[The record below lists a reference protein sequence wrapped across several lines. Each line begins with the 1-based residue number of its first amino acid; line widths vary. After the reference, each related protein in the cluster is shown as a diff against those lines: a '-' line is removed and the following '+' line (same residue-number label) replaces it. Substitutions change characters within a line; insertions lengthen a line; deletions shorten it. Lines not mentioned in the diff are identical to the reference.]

1 MNRLE
6 KVREIRT
13 ALRSGSASIGSWMQI
28 PDSNIAEIMGR
39 AGYQWVAIDM
49 EHGPVSVSQLPDIFR
64 ALELGGT
71 LPLARVASP
80 LPINCRQAL
89 DQGAAGVV
97 IPMISSAAQLQAIIS
112 ECHWP
117 PRGRRG
123 VGFQRANVFGK
134 FFDAYVQEAQESL
147 VVAQIEHIEAVN
159 NLEAIV
165 KVEGL
170 DAIMIGPYDLSAS
183 LGITGEFENKKYR
196 DVLTKILEVCAKHKM
211 PCGIHVVQPD
221 TKMLEQRIKEG
232 YTFIAYGVDTVFLN
246 NGASA
251 PK

>member
-6 KVREIRT
+6 RVRTIRK
-13 ALRSGSASIGSWMQI
+13 ALNGGSAVVGSWMQL

-89 DQGAAGVV
+89 DQGAGGVV
-97 IPMISSAAQLQAIIS
+97 IPMISSASQLEAIIN

-134 FFDAYVQEAQESL
+134 FFDSYLEESQEAL
-147 VVAQIEHIEAVN
+147 VVAQIEHVDAVN
-159 NLEAIV
+159 NLESIV
-165 KVEGL
+165 VVNGL

-183 LGITGEFENKKYR
+183 LGITGDFENKKY
-196 DVLTKILEVCAKHKM
+196 LETLAQILKVCAKHKM

-221 TKMLEQRIKEG
+221 KKMLDQRIREG

-246 NGASA
+246 LGATA
-251 PK
+251 PQ

>member
-6 KVREIRT
+6 KVRTIRT
-13 ALRSGSASIGSWMQI
+13 ALQSGSPVVGSWMQI
-28 PDSNIAEIMGR
+28 PDSNVAEIMGR

-49 EHGPVSVSQLPDIFR
+49 EHGPVAVNQLPDIFR

-97 IPMISSAAQLQAIIS
+97 VPMISSAAQLQAIVT

-134 FFDAYVQEAQESL
+134 FFDSYSQEAQESL
-147 VVAQIEHIEAVN
+147 IIAQIEHIAAVN
-159 NLEAIV
+159 DLESIV

-170 DAIMIGPYDLSAS
+170 DAIMVGPYDLSAS
-183 LGITGEFENKKYR
+183 LGRTGDFENKKYK
-196 DVLTKILEVCAKHKM
+196 DVLSKILEVCAKQKVS
-211 PCGIHVVQPD
+211 CGIHVVQPD
-221 TKMLEQRIKEG
+221 AKMLKQRISEG

-246 NGASA
+246 HSATA

>member
-6 KVREIRT
+6 RVRTIRKSLG
-13 ALRSGSASIGSWMQI
+13 AGSAVVGSWMQI

-89 DQGAAGVV
+89 DQGAGGVV
-97 IPMISSAAQLQAIIS
+97 IPMISSASQLEAIIS

-134 FFDAYVQEAQESL
+134 FFDSYLEESQEAL
-147 VVAQIEHIEAVN
+147 VVAQIEHVDAVN
-159 NLEAIV
+159 NLESIV
-165 KVEGL
+165 AVNGL
-170 DAIMIGPYDLSAS
+170 DAIMVGPYDLSAS
-183 LGITGEFENKKYR
+183 LGITGDFENKKFL
-196 DVLTKILEVCAKHKM
+196 DTLTQILKVCEKFKM
-211 PCGIHVVQPD
+211 PCGMHVVQPD
-221 TKMLEQRIKEG
+221 TKMLEQRIREG

-246 NGASA
+246 QGAAA
-251 PK
+251 PL

>member
-6 KVREIRT
+6 RVRTIRKS
-13 ALRSGSASIGSWMQI
+13 LGSGSAVVGSWMQI

-64 ALELGGT
+64 ALELGDT

-97 IPMISSAAQLQAIIS
+97 IPMISSASQLESIIS

-134 FFDAYVQEAQESL
+134 FFDTYLEESQEAL
-147 VVAQIEHIEAVN
+147 VIAQIEHVDAVN
-159 NLEAIV
+159 NLESIV
-165 KVEGL
+165 AVNGL
-170 DAIMIGPYDLSAS
+170 DAIMVGPYDLSAS
-183 LGITGEFENKKYR
+183 LGITGDFENKKYLETLSR
-196 DVLTKILEVCAKHKM
+196 ILAVCAKHKM
-211 PCGIHVVQPD
+211 PCGMHVVQPD
-221 TKMLEQRIKEG
+221 TKMLEQRIREG

-246 NGASA
+246 LGATA
-251 PK
+251 PQ

>member
-6 KVREIRT
+6 QVRKIRT
-13 ALRSGSASIGSWMQI
+13 ALRGGSAVIGSWMQL

-39 AGYQWVAIDM
+39 SGYQWVAIDM

-80 LPINCRQAL
+80 QVINCRQAL

-97 IPMISSAAQLQAIIS
+97 IPMISSASQLQAIIA

-117 PRGRRG
+117 PRGKRG

-134 FFDAYVQEAQESL
+134 FFDSYVDEAQEAL
-147 VVAQIEHIEAVN
+147 VIAQIEHVDAVN
-159 NLEAIV
+159 NLESIV

-170 DAIMIGPYDLSAS
+170 DAIMVGPYDLSAS
-183 LGITGEFENKKYR
+183 LGVTGEFENKKYIET
-196 DVLTKILEVCAKHKM
+196 LTKITDICAKQKM
-211 PCGIHVVQPD
+211 PYGIHVVQPD
-221 TKMLEQRIKEG
+221 VKMLEQRIREG

-246 NGASA
+246 IGAAA

>member
-6 KVREIRT
+6 QVRAIRT
-13 ALRSGSASIGSWMQI
+13 ALQNGTATVGSWMQI

-49 EHGPVSVSQLPDIFR
+49 EHGSVNVSQLPDIFR

-80 LPINCRQAL
+80 MPINCRQAL
-89 DQGAAGVV
+89 DQGAGGVV
-97 IPMISSAAQLQAIIS
+97 VPMISSAAQLEAIIS

-134 FFDAYVQEAQESL
+134 FFDSYIQEAQESL
-147 VVAQIEHIEAVN
+147 VIAQIEHVDAVD
-159 NLEAIV
+159 NLDSIV
-165 KVEGL
+165 KVDGL
-170 DAIMIGPYDLSAS
+170 DAIMVGPYDLSAS
-183 LGITGEFENKKYR
+183 IGVTGEFENKKYK
-196 DVLTKILEVCAKHKM
+196 DVLARILEVCGKQKM

-221 TKMLEQRIKEG
+221 PTLLKQRINEG
-232 YTFIAYGVDTVFLN
+232 YTFIAFGVDTVFLN
-246 NGASA
+246 NGATA

>member
-1 MNRLE
+1 MDRLE
-6 KVREIRT
+6 RVRTIR
-13 ALRSGSASIGSWMQI
+13 ASLRSGTSVVGSWMQLT
-28 PDSNIAEIMGR
+28 DSNVAEIMGR
-39 AGYQWVAIDM
+39 SGYQWVAIDM
-49 EHGPVSVSQLPDIFR
+49 EHGPVSLSQLPDLFR

-97 IPMISSAAQLQAIIS
+97 IPMISSAAQLQAIIN

-147 VVAQIEHIEAVN
+147 IIAQIEHIDAVN
-159 NLEAIV
+159 NLESIIA
-165 KVEGL
+165 VEGL
-170 DAIMIGPYDLSAS
+170 DAIMVGPYDLSAS
-183 LGITGEFENKKYR
+183 LGITGEFENKKYK

>member
-6 KVREIRT
+6 KVRTIRT
-13 ALRSGSASIGSWMQI
+13 ALQIGSPVIGSWMQI

-49 EHGPVSVSQLPDIFR
+49 EHGPVAVNQLPDIFR

-97 IPMISSAAQLQAIIS
+97 VPMISSAAQLQAIVT

-134 FFDAYVQEAQESL
+134 FFDSYTQEAQESL
-147 VVAQIEHIEAVN
+147 VVAQIEHIDAVN
-159 NLEAIV
+159 DLESILKV
-165 KVEGL
+165 KGL
-170 DAIMIGPYDLSAS
+170 DAIMVGPYDLSAS
-183 LGITGEFENKKYR
+183 LGMTGDFENKKYK
-196 DVLTKILEVCAKHKM
+196 DVLSKILEVCAKQKVS
-211 PCGIHVVQPD
+211 CGIHVVQPD
-221 TKMLEQRIKEG
+221 AKMLKQRISEG

-246 NGASA
+246 HSATA

>member
-6 KVREIRT
+6 KVRTIRA
-13 ALRSGSASIGSWMQI
+13 ALQSGSPIIGSWMQI

-49 EHGPVSVSQLPDIFR
+49 EHGPVAVNQLPDIFR

-97 IPMISSAAQLQAIIS
+97 VPMISSAAQLQAIVT

-123 VGFQRANVFGK
+123 VGFQRANGFGK
-134 FFDAYVQEAQESL
+134 FFDSYTQEAQESL
-147 VVAQIEHIEAVN
+147 VVAQIEHIDAVN
-159 NLEAIV
+159 DLESILKV
-165 KVEGL
+165 KGL
-170 DAIMIGPYDLSAS
+170 DAIMVGPYDLSAS
-183 LGITGEFENKKYR
+183 LGMTGDFENKKYK
-196 DVLTKILEVCAKHKM
+196 DVLSKILEVCAEQKVS
-211 PCGIHVVQPD
+211 CGIHVVQPD
-221 TKMLEQRIKEG
+221 AKMLKQRISEG

-246 NGASA
+246 HSATA

>member
-6 KVREIRT
+6 QVRAIRAALQSGT
-13 ALRSGSASIGSWMQI
+13 ATVGSWMQI

-49 EHGPVSVSQLPDIFR
+49 EHGPVAVNQLPDVFR

-71 LPLARVASP
+71 LPLARVANP

-97 IPMISSAAQLQAIIS
+97 VPMISSAAQLQAIIN

-134 FFDAYVQEAQESL
+134 FFESYAQESQESL
-147 VVAQIEHIEAVN
+147 VVAQIEHVDAVN
-159 NLEAIV
+159 NLESIV
-165 KVEGL
+165 KVDGL
-170 DAIMIGPYDLSAS
+170 DAIMVGPYDLSAS
-183 LGITGEFENKKYR
+183 LGVTGDFENKKYK
-196 DVLTKILEVCAKHKM
+196 DVLTKILEVCAKQKM
-211 PCGIHVVQPD
+211 SCGIHVVQPD
-221 TKMLEQRIKEG
+221 TKMLKQRITEG

-246 NGASA
+246 HSASA

>member
-6 KVREIRT
+6 KVRTIRT
-13 ALRSGSASIGSWMQI
+13 ALQSGSPVIGSWMQI

-49 EHGPVSVSQLPDIFR
+49 EHGPVAVNQLPDIFR

-97 IPMISSAAQLQAIIS
+97 VPMISSAAQLQAIVT

-134 FFDAYVQEAQESL
+134 FFDSYTQEAQESL
-147 VVAQIEHIEAVN
+147 VVAQIEHIDAVN

-170 DAIMIGPYDLSAS
+170 DAIMVGPYDLSAS
-183 LGITGEFENKKYR
+183 LGMTGDFENKKYK
-196 DVLTKILEVCAKHKM
+196 DVLSKILEVCAEQKVS
-211 PCGIHVVQPD
+211 CGIHVVQPD
-221 TKMLEQRIKEG
+221 AKMLKQRISEG

-246 NGASA
+246 HSATA

>member
-6 KVREIRT
+6 KVRTIRT
-13 ALRSGSASIGSWMQI
+13 ALQSGSPVIGSWMQI

-49 EHGPVSVSQLPDIFR
+49 EHGPVAVNQLPDIFR

-97 IPMISSAAQLQAIIS
+97 VPMISSAAQLQAIVN

-117 PRGRRG
+117 PSGRRG

-134 FFDAYVQEAQESL
+134 FFDSYTQEAQESL
-147 VVAQIEHIEAVN
+147 VVAQIEHIDAVN
-159 NLEAIV
+159 DLESILKV
-165 KVEGL
+165 KGL
-170 DAIMIGPYDLSAS
+170 DAIMVGPYDLSAS
-183 LGITGEFENKKYR
+183 LGMTGDFENKKYK
-196 DVLTKILEVCAKHKM
+196 DVLSKILEVCAEQKVS
-211 PCGIHVVQPD
+211 CGIHVVQPD
-221 TKMLEQRIKEG
+221 AKMLKQRISEG

-246 NGASA
+246 HSATA

>member
-1 MNRLE
+1 MDRLE
-6 KVREIRT
+6 RVRTIR
-13 ALRSGSASIGSWMQI
+13 ASLRSGTSVVGSWMQLT
-28 PDSNIAEIMGR
+28 DSNVAEIMGR
-39 AGYQWVAIDM
+39 SGYQWVAIDM
-49 EHGPVSVSQLPDIFR
+49 EHGPVSLSQLPDLFR

-97 IPMISSAAQLQAIIS
+97 IPMISSAAQLQAIIN

-147 VVAQIEHIEAVN
+147 IIAQIEHIDAVN
-159 NLEAIV
+159 NLESIIA
-165 KVEGL
+165 VEGL
-170 DAIMIGPYDLSAS
+170 DAIMVGPYDLSAS
-183 LGITGEFENKKYR
+183 LGITGEFENKKY
-196 DVLTKILEVCAKHKM
+196 LETLSKILSMCAKYKM

-221 TKMLEQRIKEG
+221 PKMLEQRISEG

-246 NGASA
+246 HGAA
-251 PK
+251 LPK

>member
-1 MNRLE
+1 
-6 KVREIRT
+6 
-13 ALRSGSASIGSWMQI
+13 
-28 PDSNIAEIMGR
+28 
-39 AGYQWVAIDM
+39 M
-49 EHGPVSVSQLPDIFR
+49 EHGPVSLSQLPDLFR

-97 IPMISSAAQLQAIIS
+97 IPMISSAAQLQAIIN

-147 VVAQIEHIEAVN
+147 IIAQIEHIDAVN
-159 NLEAIV
+159 NLESIIA
-165 KVEGL
+165 VEGL
-170 DAIMIGPYDLSAS
+170 DAIMVGPYDLSAS
-183 LGITGEFENKKYR
+183 LGITGEFENKKY
-196 DVLTKILEVCAKHKM
+196 LETLSKILSMCAKHKM

-221 TKMLEQRIKEG
+221 PKMLEQRISEG

-246 NGASA
+246 HGAA
-251 PK
+251 LPK

>member
-6 KVREIRT
+6 QVRAVRT
-13 ALRSGSASIGSWMQI
+13 ALRSGAPTIGSWMQI

-49 EHGPVSVSQLPDIFR
+49 EHGPVAVNQLPDIFR

-97 IPMISSAAQLQAIIS
+97 VPMISSATQLQSIIG

-134 FFDAYVQEAQESL
+134 FFDAYMQEAQESL
-147 VVAQIEHIEAVN
+147 VIAQIEHIDAVN
-159 NLEAIV
+159 NLDSIV

-170 DAIMIGPYDLSAS
+170 DAIMVGPYDLSAS
-183 LGITGEFENKKYR
+183 LGVT
-196 DVLTKILEVCAKHKM
+196 LSL
-211 PCGIHVVQPD
+211 IH
-221 TKMLEQRIKEG
+221 I
-232 YTFIAYGVDTVFLN
+232 
-246 NGASA
+246 
-251 PK
+251 

>member
-6 KVREIRT
+6 KVRAIRT

-97 IPMISSAAQLQAIIS
+97 IPMISSAPQLQAIIS

-183 LGITGEFENKKYR
+183 LGITGEFENKKYK

>member
-6 KVREIRT
+6 KVRTIRT
-13 ALRSGSASIGSWMQI
+13 ALQSGSPVIGSWMQI

-49 EHGPVSVSQLPDIFR
+49 EHGPVAVNQLPDIFR

-97 IPMISSAAQLQAIIS
+97 VPMISSAAQLQAIVN

-117 PRGRRG
+117 PSGRRG

-134 FFDAYVQEAQESL
+134 FFDSYTQEAQESL
-147 VVAQIEHIEAVN
+147 VVAQIEHIDAVN
-159 NLEAIV
+159 DLESILKV
-165 KVEGL
+165 KGL
-170 DAIMIGPYDLSAS
+170 DAIMVGPYDLSAS
-183 LGITGEFENKKYR
+183 LGMTGDFENKKYK
-196 DVLTKILEVCAKHKM
+196 DVLSKILEVCAKQKVS
-211 PCGIHVVQPD
+211 CGIHVVQPD
-221 TKMLEQRIKEG
+221 AKMLKQRISEG

-246 NGASA
+246 HSATA

>member
-6 KVREIRT
+6 KVRTIRT
-13 ALRSGSASIGSWMQI
+13 ALQSGSPVIGSWMQI

-49 EHGPVSVSQLPDIFR
+49 EHGPVAVNQLPDIFR

-97 IPMISSAAQLQAIIS
+97 VPMISSAAQLQAIVN

-134 FFDAYVQEAQESL
+134 FFDSYTQEAQESL
-147 VVAQIEHIEAVN
+147 VVAQIEHIDAVN
-159 NLEAIV
+159 DLESIL

-170 DAIMIGPYDLSAS
+170 DAIMVGPYDLSAS
-183 LGITGEFENKKYR
+183 LGMTGDFENKKYK
-196 DVLTKILEVCAKHKM
+196 DVLSKILEVCAKQKVS
-211 PCGIHVVQPD
+211 CGIHVVQPD
-221 TKMLEQRIKEG
+221 AKMLKQRISEG

-246 NGASA
+246 HSATA

>member
-1 MNRLE
+1 
-6 KVREIRT
+6 
-13 ALRSGSASIGSWMQI
+13 MQI

-97 IPMISSAAQLQAIIS
+97 IPMISSASQLESIIS

-134 FFDAYVQEAQESL
+134 FFDKYLEESQEAL
-147 VVAQIEHIEAVN
+147 VVAQIEHVDAVN
-159 NLEAIV
+159 NLESIV
-165 KVEGL
+165 AVNGL
-170 DAIMIGPYDLSAS
+170 DAIMVGPYDLSAS
-183 LGITGEFENKKYR
+183 LGITGEFENKKYLETLSR
-196 DVLTKILEVCAKHKM
+196 ILAVCAKHKM
-211 PCGIHVVQPD
+211 PCGMHVVQPD
-221 TKMLEQRIKEG
+221 TKMLEQRIREG

-246 NGASA
+246 LGATA
-251 PK
+251 PQ

>member
-6 KVREIRT
+6 RVRSIRS
-13 ALRSGSASIGSWMQI
+13 ALESGSASIGSWMQI

-89 DQGAAGVV
+89 DQGAGGVV
-97 IPMISSAAQLQAIIS
+97 VPMISSAQQLQAIIS

-123 VGFQRANVFGK
+123 VGFQRANIFGK
-134 FFDAYVQEAQESL
+134 FFDAYVEEAQEAL
-147 VVAQIEHIEAVN
+147 VIAQIEHVDAVN
-159 NLEAIV
+159 NLESIV

-170 DAIMIGPYDLSAS
+170 DAIMVGPYDLSAS
-183 LGITGEFENKKYR
+183 LGVTGDFENKKYK
-196 DVLTKILEVCAKHKM
+196 DVLSKVLEICAKQKT

-221 TKMLEQRIKEG
+221 TKMLTQRIREG

-246 NGASA
+246 QSA
-251 PK
+251 VAP

>member
-6 KVREIRT
+6 KVRAIRT

-28 PDSNIAEIMGR
+28 PESNIAEIMGR

-49 EHGPVSVSQLPDIFR
+49 EHGPVAVNQLPDIFR

-97 IPMISSAAQLQAIIS
+97 IPMISSASQLQSIIS

-134 FFDAYVQEAQESL
+134 FFDAYVEEAQESL
-147 VVAQIEHIEAVN
+147 VVAQIEHIDAVN

-183 LGITGEFENKKYR
+183 LGITGEFENKKYK
-196 DVLTKILEVCAKHKM
+196 DVLTKILEVCAKQKM

-221 TKMLEQRIKEG
+221 TKMLEQRIREG

-246 NGASA
+246 TGASA

>member
-6 KVREIRT
+6 KVRTIRT
-13 ALRSGSASIGSWMQI
+13 ALQSGSPVIGSWMQI

-49 EHGPVSVSQLPDIFR
+49 EHGPVAVNQLPDIFR

-97 IPMISSAAQLQAIIS
+97 VPMISSAAQLQAIVT

-134 FFDAYVQEAQESL
+134 FFDSYTQEAQESL
-147 VVAQIEHIEAVN
+147 VVAQIEHIAAVN
-159 NLEAIV
+159 DLESILKV
-165 KVEGL
+165 KGL
-170 DAIMIGPYDLSAS
+170 DAIMVGPYDLSAS
-183 LGITGEFENKKYR
+183 LGMTGDFENKKYK
-196 DVLTKILEVCAKHKM
+196 DVLSKILEVCAKQKVS
-211 PCGIHVVQPD
+211 CGIHVVQPD
-221 TKMLEQRIKEG
+221 AKMLKQRISEG

-246 NGASA
+246 HSATA

>member
-1 MNRLE
+1 MDRLE
-6 KVREIRT
+6 RVRTIR
-13 ALRSGSASIGSWMQI
+13 ASLRSGTSVVGSWMQLT
-28 PDSNIAEIMGR
+28 DSNVAEIMGR
-39 AGYQWVAIDM
+39 SGYQWVAIDM
-49 EHGPVSVSQLPDIFR
+49 EHGPVSLSQLPDLFR

-97 IPMISSAAQLQAIIS
+97 IPMISSAAQLQAIIN

-147 VVAQIEHIEAVN
+147 IIAQIEHVDAVN
-159 NLEAIV
+159 NLESIIA
-165 KVEGL
+165 VEGL
-170 DAIMIGPYDLSAS
+170 DAIMVGPYDLSAS
-183 LGITGEFENKKYR
+183 LGITGEFENKKY
-196 DVLTKILEVCAKHKM
+196 LETLSKILSMCAKHKM

-221 TKMLEQRIKEG
+221 PKMLEQRINEG

-246 NGASA
+246 HGAA
-251 PK
+251 LPK

>member
-1 MNRLE
+1 
-6 KVREIRT
+6 
-13 ALRSGSASIGSWMQI
+13 MQI

-97 IPMISSAAQLQAIIS
+97 IPMISSASQLESIIS

-134 FFDAYVQEAQESL
+134 FFDTYLEESQEAL
-147 VVAQIEHIEAVN
+147 VVAQIEHVDAVN
-159 NLEAIV
+159 NLESIV
-165 KVEGL
+165 AVNGL
-170 DAIMIGPYDLSAS
+170 DAIMVGPYDLSAS
-183 LGITGEFENKKYR
+183 LGITGDFENKKYLETLSR
-196 DVLTKILEVCAKHKM
+196 ILAVCAKHKM
-211 PCGIHVVQPD
+211 PCGMHVVQPD
-221 TKMLEQRIKEG
+221 TKMLEQRIREG

-246 NGASA
+246 LGATA
-251 PK
+251 PQ

>member
-1 MNRLE
+1 
-6 KVREIRT
+6 
-13 ALRSGSASIGSWMQI
+13 
-28 PDSNIAEIMGR
+28 
-39 AGYQWVAIDM
+39 
-49 EHGPVSVSQLPDIFR
+49 
-64 ALELGGT
+64 
-71 LPLARVASP
+71 
-80 LPINCRQAL
+80 
-89 DQGAAGVV
+89 
-97 IPMISSAAQLQAIIS
+97 MISSASQLQAIIS

-147 VVAQIEHIEAVN
+147 VVAQIEHIDAVN

-183 LGITGEFENKKYR
+183 LGITGEFENKKYQ

>member
-6 KVREIRT
+6 KVRAIRT

-28 PDSNIAEIMGR
+28 PESNIAEIMGR

-49 EHGPVSVSQLPDIFR
+49 EHGPVAVNQLPDIFR

-97 IPMISSAAQLQAIIS
+97 IPMISSASQLQAIIS

-123 VGFQRANVFGK
+123 VGFQRANVFGIERVK
-134 FFDAYVQEAQESL
+134 IVIGHMRYAGQQWFKRFTIFVLAGEAECTHCAAVKTAL
-147 VVAQIEHIEAVN
+147 GTDNRRPGQISRAV
-159 NLEAIV
+159 
-165 KVEGL
+165 
-170 DAIMIGPYDLSAS
+170 
-183 LGITGEFENKKYR
+183 
-196 DVLTKILEVCAKHKM
+196 
-211 PCGIHVVQPD
+211 
-221 TKMLEQRIKEG
+221 
-232 YTFIAYGVDTVFLN
+232 
-246 NGASA
+246 
-251 PK
+251 

>member
-1 MNRLE
+1 MDRLE
-6 KVREIRT
+6 RVRTIR
-13 ALRSGSASIGSWMQI
+13 ASLRSGTSVVGSWMQLT
-28 PDSNIAEIMGR
+28 DSNVAEIMGR
-39 AGYQWVAIDM
+39 SGYQWVAIDM
-49 EHGPVSVSQLPDIFR
+49 EHGPVSLSQLPDLFR

-97 IPMISSAAQLQAIIS
+97 IPMISSAAQLQAIIN

-147 VVAQIEHIEAVN
+147 IIAQIEHIDAVN
-159 NLEAIV
+159 NLESIIA
-165 KVEGL
+165 VEGL
-170 DAIMIGPYDLSAS
+170 DAIMVGPYDLSAS
-183 LGITGEFENKKYR
+183 LGITGEFENKKY
-196 DVLTKILEVCAKHKM
+196 LETLSKILSMCAKYKM

-221 TKMLEQRIKEG
+221 PKMLEQRINEG

-246 NGASA
+246 HGAA
-251 PK
+251 LPK

>member
-1 MNRLE
+1 MDRLE
-6 KVREIRT
+6 RVRTIR
-13 ALRSGSASIGSWMQI
+13 ASLRSGTSVVGSWMQLT
-28 PDSNIAEIMGR
+28 DSNVAEIMGCS
-39 AGYQWVAIDM
+39 GYQWVAIDM
-49 EHGPVSVSQLPDIFR
+49 EHGPVSLSQLPDLFR

-97 IPMISSAAQLQAIIS
+97 IPMISSAAQLQAIIN

-147 VVAQIEHIEAVN
+147 IIAQIEHIDAVN
-159 NLEAIV
+159 NLESIIA
-165 KVEGL
+165 VEGL
-170 DAIMIGPYDLSAS
+170 DAIMVGPYDLSAS
-183 LGITGEFENKKYR
+183 LGITGEFENKKY
-196 DVLTKILEVCAKHKM
+196 LETLSKILSMCAKHKM

-221 TKMLEQRIKEG
+221 PKMLEQRISEG

-246 NGASA
+246 HGAA
-251 PK
+251 LPK

>member
-1 MNRLE
+1 
-6 KVREIRT
+6 
-13 ALRSGSASIGSWMQI
+13 
-28 PDSNIAEIMGR
+28 
-39 AGYQWVAIDM
+39 
-49 EHGPVSVSQLPDIFR
+49 
-64 ALELGGT
+64 
-71 LPLARVASP
+71 
-80 LPINCRQAL
+80 
-89 DQGAAGVV
+89 
-97 IPMISSAAQLQAIIS
+97 MISSASQLQAIIS

-134 FFDAYVQEAQESL
+134 FFDAYVEEAQESL
-147 VVAQIEHIEAVN
+147 VVAQIEHIDAVN

-183 LGITGEFENKKYR
+183 LGITGEFENKKYK
-196 DVLTKILEVCAKHKM
+196 DVLTKILEVCAKQKM

-221 TKMLEQRIKEG
+221 TKMLEQRIREG

>member
-1 MNRLE
+1 MDRLE
-6 KVREIRT
+6 RVRTIR
-13 ALRSGSASIGSWMQI
+13 ASLRSGTSIVGSWMQLT
-28 PDSNIAEIMGR
+28 DSNVAEIMGR
-39 AGYQWVAIDM
+39 SGYQWVAIDM
-49 EHGPVSVSQLPDIFR
+49 EHGPVSLSQLPDLFR

-97 IPMISSAAQLQAIIS
+97 IPMISSAAQLQAIIN

-147 VVAQIEHIEAVN
+147 IIAQIEHVDAVN
-159 NLEAIV
+159 NLESIIV
-165 KVEGL
+165 VEGL
-170 DAIMIGPYDLSAS
+170 DAIMVGPYDLSAS
-183 LGITGEFENKKYR
+183 LGITGEFENKKY
-196 DVLTKILEVCAKHKM
+196 LETLSKILSMCAKHKM

-221 TKMLEQRIKEG
+221 PKMLEQRISEG

-246 NGASA
+246 HGAA
-251 PK
+251 LPK

>member
-1 MNRLE
+1 MDRLE
-6 KVREIRT
+6 RVRTIR
-13 ALRSGSASIGSWMQI
+13 ASLRSGTSVVGSWMQLT
-28 PDSNIAEIMGR
+28 DSNVAEIMGR
-39 AGYQWVAIDM
+39 SGYQWVAIDM
-49 EHGPVSVSQLPDIFR
+49 EHGPVSLSQLPDLFR

-97 IPMISSAAQLQAIIS
+97 IPMISSAAQLQAIIN

-147 VVAQIEHIEAVN
+147 IIAQIEHVDAVN
-159 NLEAIV
+159 NLESIIAG
-165 KVEGL
+165 EGL
-170 DAIMIGPYDLSAS
+170 DAIMVGPYDLSAS
-183 LGITGEFENKKYR
+183 LGITGEFENKKY
-196 DVLTKILEVCAKHKM
+196 LETLSKILSMCAKHKM

-221 TKMLEQRIKEG
+221 PKMLEQRINEG

-246 NGASA
+246 HGAA
-251 PK
+251 LPK

>member
-1 MNRLE
+1 MDRLE
-6 KVREIRT
+6 RVRTIR
-13 ALRSGSASIGSWMQI
+13 ASLRSGTSVVGSWMQLT
-28 PDSNIAEIMGR
+28 DSNVAEIMGR
-39 AGYQWVAIDM
+39 SGYQWVAIDM
-49 EHGPVSVSQLPDIFR
+49 EHGPVSLSQLPDLFR

-97 IPMISSAAQLQAIIS
+97 IPMISSAAQLQAIIN

-147 VVAQIEHIEAVN
+147 IIAQIEHIDAVN
-159 NLEAIV
+159 NLESIIAV
-165 KVEGL
+165 DGL
-170 DAIMIGPYDLSAS
+170 DAIMVGPYDLSAS
-183 LGITGEFENKKYR
+183 LGITGEFENKKY
-196 DVLTKILEVCAKHKM
+196 LETLSKILSMCAKHKM

-221 TKMLEQRIKEG
+221 PKMLEQRINEG

-246 NGASA
+246 HGAA
-251 PK
+251 LPK